1 MKSFHC
7 ADFFHCGVEH
17 YEGHPEIVWA
27 RLGRIYL
34 SAWGKPE
41 GPILFNPFILGKK
54 LGTLGNYL
62 PITVT

>member
-1 MKSFHC
+1 MSSKEVLVYAGDHGTHTVRF
-7 ADFFHCGVEH
+7 
-17 YEGHPEIVWA
+17 Y
-27 RLGRIYL
+27 RLGSIYL

-62 PITVT
+62 PIIVI